1 MRIDRY
7 TEAAKDVIMRAQSA
21 LLEFGHTQL
30 DVEHLL
36 WGLITQEEGVVQQ
49 ILKKLNVSV
58 DAIKYRLQRIFA
70 QKPRAYVMPQAGS
83 TLTAQVYLT
92 PRALRV
98 LNNAEQEAKKLGDE
112 YVATEHILLAI
123 IEEGGQA
130 SRILRSMGVDRESV
144 FKALYEIRGG
154 QRVTSPTA
162 EASYNALKRFTIDL
176 TKEAELGRLDPVIGR
191 DNEIARIAQILM
203 RKTKNN
209 PVLIGEPGVGKTA
222 IVHGFAQRLVAG
234 DVPEPLKGKRLL
246 QLDMGALVAGTRFRG
261 DFEERL
267 KSVIQEVKSR
277 NGEIILFIDEIHNV
291 VGAGAAEGAMDAANI
306 LKPAL
311 ASGELRLIGATTLDE
326 YREQIE
332 QDGALERRFQP
343 IYVEEP
349 TIEETIGI
357 LRGLRPRYEQHHDLK
372 ITDDALVAAAKLAAR
387 YITDRKLPDKAID
400 LLDEAAS
407 LVRLKLSELPDELKS
422 MRSEIEKLEKELNS
436 VDPEFEP
443 QKFESLKA
451 KLEGLKSQFESKR
464 SKWIK
469 DEGLKEIVDEEVIA
483 EVVSD
488 WTGVPVHKLLESES
502 VKLMRMESELRKRV
516 IGQDEAIA
524 VIADAIRRS
533 RAGLSDPNRPIG
545 VFLFVGPTGV
555 GKTHLARQLA
565 WFLFD
570 DENALL
576 RIDMS
581 EYMEKHSV
589 SRLIGAPPGYIGYEK
604 GGQLTEVV
612 RRRPYQV
619 ILFDEIEKAHPDVL
633 NILLQI
639 FDAGRLTDG
648 QGHVVDFKNTVII
661 MTSNIGTSFYKSSVR
676 IGYGYGDDDLDERE
690 VRSKIM
696 SELKRYFRLEFLN
709 RIDEIVFFHRLSL
722 DEIKEITKLE
732 IEKVQNRLKEKGIQ
746 LEISDEAVLF
756 IAKKGYDPTF
766 GVRPLART
774 IQRLVVNELSNMII
788 SGELKNGDKVRVT
801 LNPET
806 SELSFEIPER

>member
-349 TIEETIGI
+349 TIEETIEI
-357 LRGLRPRYEQHHDLK
+357 LKGLRPRYEQHHDLK

-451 KLEGLKSQFESKR
+451 KLEDLKSQFESKR

>member
-234 DVPEPLKGKRLL
+234 DVPEPLKGKQLL

-436 VDPEFEP
+436 IDPEFEP

-766 GVRPLART
+766 GVRPLALT

>member
-436 VDPEFEP
+436 TDPEFEP